1 MLVVTLRL
9 SPWHSS
15 CRFLPSKETQAVF
28 LLSGDTEIFNS
39 TPAGTTIGL
48 QSSYDVWWEE
58 CMINEIRCMHGGS
71 RKGEVAPEGE
81 RVWTDGGDH
90 NCRDTRVDHAGTS
103 GHCIGCTSRRGGH
116 DQAIALITHSVILY
130 LYTNTW
136 TR

>member
-48 QSSYDVWWEE
+48 QNWFG
-58 CMINEIRCMHGGS
+58 MMN
-71 RKGEVAPEGE
+71 GEGMYV
-81 RVWTDGGDH
+81 
-90 NCRDTRVDHAGTS
+90 
-103 GHCIGCTSRRGGH
+103 
-116 DQAIALITHSVILY
+116 Q
-130 LYTNTW
+130 
-136 TR
+136 